1 MFNEYPK
8 ALHPEGDPE
17 REVCIVFDAEQEAE
31 KRKQGL
37 RMVGEP
43 QAEKKRGRPAKGE

>member
-8 ALHPEGDPE
+8 ALHPDGDIE
-17 REVCIVFDAEQEAE
+17 REVCIVFDAAQEAE
-31 KRKQGL
+31 KRKEGYRL
-37 RMVGEP
+37 AGEP